1 MRYLTGKGACWKAD
15 NLSLILGTY
24 IWKEQTDAH
33 ELFCDLHTCTVV
45 YMYTHMCTHAYS
57 K

>member
-1 MRYLTGKGACWKAD
+1 MRYLTGKGASWKAD
-15 NLSLILGTY
+15 NLSLTLGTY

-45 YMYTHMCTHAYS
+45 YMYTHMRTHAYS